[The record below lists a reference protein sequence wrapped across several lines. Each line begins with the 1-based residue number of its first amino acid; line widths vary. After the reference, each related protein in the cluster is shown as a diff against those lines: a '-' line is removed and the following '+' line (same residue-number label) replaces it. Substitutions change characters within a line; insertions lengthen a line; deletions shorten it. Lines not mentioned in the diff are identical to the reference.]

1 MDQQKT
7 LLQKY
12 NEFETKARRIS
23 GYKIILDKK
32 ALQNHLAY
40 PETISGNI
48 SLLFVNK
55 VTYQNKIQEKE
66 QSFLIC
72 GDISWQRNTIESS
85 EEKKVPKV

>member
-7 LLQKY
+7 LLQQSNKS
-12 NEFETKARRIS
+12 ETKARRIS

-48 SLLFVNK
+48 SLSPPSRRRETK
-55 VTYQNKIQEKE
+55 KIY
-66 QSFLIC
+66 STL
-72 GDISWQRNTIESS
+72 G
-85 EEKKVPKV
+85 

>member
-23 GYKIILDKK
+23 SYKIILDKK

-55 VTYQNKIQEKE
+55 VTYQIRIQRK
-66 QSFLIC
+66 
-72 GDISWQRNTIESS
+72 SS
-85 EEKKVPKV
+85 PF

>member
-7 LLQKY
+7 LLQQS
-12 NEFETKARRIS
+12 NESETKARRIS

-48 SLLFVNK
+48 SLLFVNE
-55 VTYQNKIQEKE
+55 VTYQNRIQKK
-66 QSFLIC
+66 
-72 GDISWQRNTIESS
+72 SS
-85 EEKKVPKV
+85 PF